1 MRRAATMLLLV
12 LVAAGLTAA
21 DCGEDE
27 EDSGGGTVSISGT
40 WTSSF
45 DCESSSGAPFS
56 GEETLVI
63 TQSGNR
69 VEFTASDG
77 STGVGTVSAN
87 RVTWNSTGPGYT
99 ETGTWTIL
107 DAVSMTKRSTYTNNP
122 SVGGG
127 GTCSGSL
134 QKAS

>member
-1 MRRAATMLLLV
+1 MRRAATMLMLV
-12 LVAAGLTAA
+12 LVAVGLTAA
-21 DCGEDE
+21 DCGDDE
-27 EDSGGGTVSISGT
+27 EDNGGGTVGISGT

-45 DCESSSGAPFS
+45 LCETSGGEPFS

-63 TQSGNR
+63 TQSGDR

-77 STGVGTVSAN
+77 STGSGTVSGST
-87 RVTWNSTGPGYT
+87 VTWSATGPSYT

-107 DAVSMTKRSTYTNNP
+107 DAVSMTKRSTYTNSP